1 MQLRT
6 LLTTAAVAAS
16 ILTAAPALAASPII
30 TDQTNTSTTVYPVID
45 GYIDTITFG
54 WKVDQALDQPGSS
67 LSLDVMA
74 SSSHTSVFQIV
85 FDDLTQTSYVWNGRT
100 TGGSVVPNGTY
111 YARVTATNGTDPAD
125 SNNGPSFVVSGK
137 KLTEKTFTK
146 QVTAAGSMEGKIA
159 GKCSQTR
166 QPGLK
171 LGAGSLGYYS
181 NTKCTTANQ
190 DFAASFHMIAVPA
203 SFRPGQA
210 RLSAYGVAAKV
221 GSTMKMGF
229 AGDSYPVKLGSA
241 KGWHTGPWVPAAR
254 SIEDNRLAWLAVAEN
269 GNRYDIKYF
278 KITYTYTTLS

>member
-1 MQLRT
+1 VQLRT
-6 LLTTAAVAAS
+6 LLTAAAVAAS
-16 ILTAAPALAASPII
+16 ILTAAPALAASPVI
-30 TDQTNTSTTVYPVID
+30 TDQTNTSTTVYPAID

-67 LSLDVMA
+67 LTLDVMA

-146 QVTAAGSMEGKIA
+146 QVTAAGSMEGKFA

-166 QPGLK
+166 KPGLK

-181 NTKCTTANQ
+181 NTKCTTAHQ
-190 DFAASFHMIAVPA
+190 DYAVSFHSIALPD
-203 SFRPGQA
+203 SFRTGNA
-210 RLSAYGVAAKV
+210 KLSAWGVAVKA
-221 GSTMKMGF
+221 GSTMRMGF
-229 AGDSYPVKLGSA
+229 AGDTYPVRIGSA
-241 KGWHTGPWVPAAR
+241 KGWHSGSFVPAAR
-254 SIEDNRLAWLAVAEN
+254 SIEGNRLQWIAAAN
-269 GNRYDIKYF
+269 AGNRYDIKYF
-278 KITYTYTTLS
+278 KITYTYTTLA

>member
-1 MQLRT
+1 VQLRT
-6 LLTTAAVAAS
+6 LMTAAAVAAS

-30 TDQTNTSTTVYPVID
+30 TNQTNSVATVYPVVD
-45 GYIDTITFG
+45 NYFDTITFG
-54 WKVDQALDQPGSS
+54 WKIDQPLDQQGAS
-67 LSLDVMA
+67 LSLDVMDT
-74 SSSHTSVFQIV
+74 SSHTSVFEIV
-85 FDDLTQTSYVWNGRT
+85 FDDLTQTSFVWNGRT
-100 TGGSVVPNGTY
+100 TGGSVVLGGTY

-146 QVTAAGSMEGKIA
+146 QVTAVGSMEGKFA
-159 GKCSQTR
+159 GRCSQTR

-190 DFAASFHMIAVPA
+190 DFAVSFHSLALPT
-203 SFRPGQA
+203 SFRTGQA
-210 RLSAYGVAAKV
+210 RLSAYGVAVKA

-229 AGDSYPVKLGSA
+229 AGDQYPVKIGSA

-254 SIEDNRLAWLAVAEN
+254 SIEGNRLYWIAAAEN